1 MVETRA
7 TVIKIEAHAALV
19 VTNNISACEQCK
31 GQGCGSGKVA
41 QLFCSQPREFLV
53 ENPIRAVV
61 GDDVIVAVT
70 EGVLLQSISVMYLL
84 PLMMLALVAGL
95 VSLSGGG
102 EGGVALGA
110 LAGLAL
116 GFMLVKWVS
125 SRLASSRQPCIARL
139 YIAN

>member
-31 GQGCGSGKVA
+31 GQGCGSSKVA
-41 QLFCSQPREFLV
+41 QLFCSQSREFLV

-70 EGVLLQSISVMYLL
+70 EGVLLQSVSVMYLL
-84 PLMMLALVAGL
+84 PLMVLVLVAGL

-102 EGGVALGA
+102 EGAVALGA

-116 GFMLVKWVS
+116 GFMLAKWVS
-125 SRLASSRQPCIARL
+125 SRLVSSRQPCIARL